1 LCAPLCLNGA
11 MTAIET
17 ARTLARRQVRAEI
30 LEAARRH
37 LADGGAEGL
46 SFRAVA
52 RDLGMPSSGV
62 YRYFDSRDALLT
74 ALIIQ
79 SYDSLGEATE
89 QSLERSVGWSPRERW
104 VAAAATIRTWAVDH
118 EHEYALLYGTPVRG
132 YAAPDDTVVPG
143 TRVSLALMRIV
154 AEAWRDGA
162 LRPPVDPPA
171 LQPGSQRDLAALL
184 ATLELELP
192 EATLL
197 AVLLAW
203 TQLFGLISFEV
214 FGQMRGLIADHE
226 AFLRDSAREMAT
238 RIGL

>member
-1 LCAPLCLNGA
+1 MA
-11 MTAIET
+11 AIET
-17 ARTLARRQVRAEI
+17 ARTRARREVRAAI

-37 LADGGAEGL
+37 LADDGAEGL

-79 SYDSLGEATE
+79 SYDSLGEAAE
-89 QSLERSVGWSPRERW
+89 QSLERSEGAAPRERW
-104 VAAAATIRTWAVDH
+104 VSAAAAIRAWAVEH

-132 YAAPDDTVVPG
+132 YAAPDDTVAPG
-143 TRVSLALMRIV
+143 TRVSLALVQIV

-162 LRPPVDPPA
+162 LRTPPQPA
-171 LQPGSQRDLAALL
+171 PLEPATQRDLAALL

-192 EATLL
+192 EATAL

-214 FGQMRGLIADHE
+214 FGQTRGLIDDHE
-226 AFLRDSAREMAT
+226 AFLRDSAREMAA